1 MESSPLVYVVRVLQL
16 LDLPFSIAAI
26 IVGLFTAIRF
36 LLRNPRTNFDGGLV
50 ERLAVGLCGG
60 VAALGL
66 LGLVESF
73 RSVRPDFP
81 PLAAAFTVAILFCG
95 LPAILWKSRWRVVA
109 EGIATLSIGVAAI
122 LSGFSIGFL
131 LVPLV
136 IVMIWV
142 CFIRLRAAYRSRY
155 LTEATTSQDAN
166 G

>member
-16 LDLPFSIAAI
+16 LDLPVSILAI
-26 IVGLFTAIRF
+26 AIGLITAIRF

-50 ERLAVGLCGG
+50 ERLTVGLCGG
-60 VAALGL
+60 VAALVL

-73 RSVRPDFP
+73 RTVRPDFP

-109 EGIATLSIGVAAI
+109 EGIATVSIAVAAI

-136 IVMIWV
+136 ILMIWV
-142 CFIRLRAAYRSRY
+142 CFARLRAAYRSRY
-155 LTEATTSQDAN
+155 LTEAAPSEDAN